1 VKESSFGDYKKYS
14 PEFEDCKKVAQE
26 LKIPLSKVYDAV
38 NKAILILKKGMKM
51 LYNKF
56 FNLFKTKIWHK
67 SL

>member
-38 NKAILILKKGMKM
+38 NK
-51 LYNKF
+51 
-56 FNLFKTKIWHK
+56 LF
-67 SL
+67 

>member
-38 NKAILILKKGMKM
+38 NKAILIFEERNENAFTISFQL
-51 LYNKF
+51 
-56 FNLFKTKIWHK
+56 I
-67 SL
+67 